1 VTEGEDRFG
10 DLGPERRSAAERLE
24 ERDRTH
30 PEPDDGPPEAPR
42 PTSRYAWVV
51 GIAFL
56 IVIAVAGLN
65 AVQNEGKGSRGPTP
79 GAQLPRFSAPLAT
92 GPLEGDANVCQRRR
106 CSAGA
111 GKLPACD
118 VRSPGVVNSCEL
130 WKRRPLVLT
139 LVFDRAADCFPQVD
153 RVQRAMKSAAGVQYA
168 VVYFS
173 RNERDEVRATVKRR
187 GWTMPVAHDEDGA
200 VTNLYG
206 VGVCPTTVFALR
218 GGKVVRTEL
227 GNLTES
233 KLRTR
238 VRGLLRRQRSVDRR
252 ARS

>member
-1 VTEGEDRFG
+1 LGEGDDRFG
-10 DLGPERRSAAERLE
+10 DLRPEGRSAAERLE

-30 PEPDDGPPEAPR
+30 PEPREGPPEAPR
-42 PTSRYAWVV
+42 PRSRYAWVV

-56 IVIAVAGLN
+56 IAIVVAGLN
-65 AVQNEGKGSRGPTP
+65 AVRNEGRGSRGPTP
-79 GAQLPRFSAPLAT
+79 GSQLLRFSAPLAT
-92 GPLEGDANVCQRRR
+92 GHLRGDANVCQRTP
-106 CSAGA
+106 CSSSA
-111 GKLPACD
+111 GKLPACE
-118 VRSPGVVNSCEL
+118 VRSREVVNVCEL

-153 RVQRAMKSAAGVQYA
+153 RVQRSMRSTPGVRYA

-173 RNERDEVRATVKRR
+173 RKERDEVRDIVGRR
-187 GWTMPVAHDEDGA
+187 AWTMPVALDNDGA

-218 GGKVVRTEL
+218 GGKVVGTAL
-227 GNLTES
+227 GNLTEDQ
-233 KLRTR
+233 LRAR
-238 VRGLLRRQRSVDRR
+238 VRGLLRRQRAADRR